1 MGALYEQAI
10 QKEAS
15 KGKVI
20 DCSMVEGS
28 AYLSSWLW
36 SSRSIPGLW
45 EGPNRGTNLLDGGL
59 PQYDTYET
67 KDNKY
72 MSVGAVGR
80 FNLVSIFFKYFL
92 NIISFDYVS

>member
-1 MGALYEQAI
+1 MSALYEQAI
-10 QKEAS
+10 KKEAC

-45 EGPNRGTNLLDGGL
+45 EGTTRGTNLLDGGL

-67 KDNKY
+67 KDKKY

-80 FNLVSIFFKYFL
+80 FNLVWICFKQFL
-92 NIISFDYVS
+92 NYCF